1 MPLTTTGTYSD
12 ALCSPMTEE
21 EGNVLGR
28 DGGGGGGG
36 ELGEEC
42 QKEKGKRCVTGYSGK

>member
-12 ALCSPMTEE
+12 ALRSPMTEE

-28 DGGGGGGG
+28 DGGGGGGNWG
-36 ELGEEC
+36 RGVR
-42 QKEKGKRCVTGYSGK
+42 KRKGNVV